1 MPNHVHLLVQLPEDD
16 SFSFANMM
24 QLLKGRTATAANR
37 LLNRRGQPFWQA
49 ESYDH
54 LVRGHAG
61 YERVKAYI
69 LHNPVK
75 AGLVAGWE
83 LWPFSFLVE

>member
-1 MPNHVHLLVQLPEDD
+1 MPEKKLSSLQIGHY
-16 SFSFANMM
+16 
-24 QLLKGRTATAANR
+24 
-37 LLNRRGQPFWQA
+37 PFWQA

-54 LVRGHAG
+54 LVRNDAG

-75 AGLVAGWE
+75 AGLMAGRE
-83 LWPFSFLVE
+83 LWPFSFSVE